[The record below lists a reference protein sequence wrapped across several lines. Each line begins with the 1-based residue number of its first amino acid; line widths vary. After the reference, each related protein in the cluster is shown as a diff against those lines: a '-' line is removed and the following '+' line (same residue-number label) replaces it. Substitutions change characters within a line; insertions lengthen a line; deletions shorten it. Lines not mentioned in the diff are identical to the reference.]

1 MPTDPTQP
9 IPGTQFIVCTYLL
22 LEDSSRNRV
31 YTGPF
36 ASLEAAE
43 NWVNDQP
50 DDEEVEDYE
59 VFILNAPTILS

>member
-1 MPTDPTQP
+1 MDSLDA
-9 IPGTQFIVCTYLL
+9 PGTQFIVCAYLL

-36 ASLEAAE
+36 ATREAAA

-50 DDEEVEDYE
+50 DDEEVEDYA
-59 VFILNAPTILS
+59 VLPLNTSTALS